1 MCPFSVRIFS
11 IQLFRLKHHSFLVYS
26 VFWRPFWF
34 YTSWEGASTGTP
46 DMLRYIHPYSRQS
59 AVFIQRLYICLT
71 PKVAMNYLP
80 ACKHFFAEYIS
91 FNEFTVSEVMQYA
104 FFFGVHNI
112 SVSSPLYVLNWF
124 LSSYFTTKEKT
135 PETESI
141 IFVRMFLFLPMYL
154 IFHIYPAFCGLSF

>member
-1 MCPFSVRIFS
+1 MFPFSVRIFS

-80 ACKHFFAEYIS
+80 ACKHFSAEYIS
-91 FNEFTVSEVMQYA
+91 FNEFTVSEVMLCFLFWCSQYISLKPLICIKLIP
-104 FFFGVHNI
+104 FIIFYYQRKNPWNWIHNI
-112 SVSSPLYVLNWF
+112 
-124 LSSYFTTKEKT
+124 
-135 PETESI
+135 
-141 IFVRMFLFLPMYL
+141 R
-154 IFHIYPAFCGLSF
+154 